1 MIEAVSDPASIMN
14 PQSNLLRYSARAVS
28 LASKLS
34 PRDRDLVLANDA
46 FFGAQFVKARGILDG
61 LLAKDSN
68 DVEAMSQLVHVEMA
82 DFVLT
87 GPPGS
92 QRPRG
97 SKNRAVR
104 LAKRVLEVDPSRQS
118 IYGILAS
125 TYASAGVPGTQ
136 PAIGIDQ
143 EPASFPDLMRLSQQR
158 QHLRVYYPLLR
169 DTIILVPA
177 ESLSFVPPNAAAP
190 YVSLSSVDAIDH
202 DFRGALKALD
212 KADSIGVHI
221 PTLSVPVVRMT
232 YLARL
237 GDLRA
242 ATRLADSITGAAFS
256 ASPSNMLVNRDAAS
270 WAFTLQLIAGRFA
283 KASTLFDQARADWL
297 ALSPTMQL
305 PEFSTFVNLMGN
317 DDPRQEPGLTRVVR
331 GMVLDSVAVRSEER
345 RVG

>member
-177 ESLSFVPPNAAAP
+177 ESLSFIPRDTIDAWRRKARDAVRGWVERWVSVAPNDAAP

-212 KADSIGVHI
+212 KADAIGVHI

-242 ATRLADSITGAAFS
+242 ATRLADSITGTPFF

-283 KASTLFDQARADWL
+283 KASTLFDQAR
-297 ALSPTMQL
+297 
-305 PEFSTFVNLMGN
+305 
-317 DDPRQEPGLTRVVR
+317 
-331 GMVLDSVAVRSEER
+331 SEEHTSELQY
-345 RVG
+345 